1 MVAGFLGFMK
11 INSDL
16 YYLLYI
22 TQLETKFAFPVK
34 IDPIPYLPLI
44 DTSLVLVLLC

>member
-34 IDPIPYLPLI
+34 VDTILYLPLI
-44 DTSLVLVLLC
+44 DTSLILVLLC